1 MRAIFEGR
9 WPFARVQTPAAL
21 WGLLGLFYLGLLAIV
36 GPFAWDDGAIALA
49 FARTLADTGRFALTP
64 VSEVVEGAASLLWV
78 GGLSALHGLHAWSF
92 DAWVRVSQGLALLA
106 WLGTLWALERK
117 LRRPVPQRA
126 PRWWAVGVLALLPMP
141 MAEVFNG
148 MEMTAFALI
157 LLGVVEAFERRHVAL
172 WVLIPLAL
180 LVRFEAVFY
189 LGLAFSALA
198 LCRPQDRSWAWRAGA
213 YMLTVWMLVAL
224 WRLQVFGDW
233 MPNIVRAKMQAP
245 YTPGVHGL
253 ALVQAKAEG
262 LLAFLKVNAAW
273 LLALVWLGWRAVR
286 AGRGAG
292 VHRWDIKVWLV
303 LAFALLGGVTGA
315 NWGYE
320 GRLGLA
326 ALPLLV
332 LMVAEHWRGPAGRE
346 AMAGQAA
353 GAAAWPLVGLLLAT
367 AVINAKVAVGD
378 AQALWR
384 GAYFQG
390 YLPPALQANAD
401 ARMRAGQVKF
411 AHWMGDTPASSR
423 ATGLVVERV
432 RQSLGLHEIAL
443 LAPDVG
449 GLALCCPQIRV
460 LDYSLLSNRD
470 LARSGYAGLDAYLQA
485 QRPDLVITHGL
496 WSAQS
501 GIYALP
507 AFDRE
512 YVPVVIGGMQMW
524 LRNEHLTRLLRSPM
538 WLSQGLDGPQDL
550 KLAKFGGKPADL
562 AYVQSRV
569 RQTIW
574 SFRAP

>member
-1 MRAIFEGR
+1 MTAISGSR
-9 WPFARVQTPAAL
+9 GPFAGAQTPAVPL
-21 WGLLGLFYLGLLAIV
+21 VLLGLLGLFYVLMLAIV

-49 FARTLADTGRFALTP
+49 YARTLADTGRFALTP
-64 VSEVVEGAASLLWV
+64 ASEVVEGAASLLFMV
-78 GGLSALHGLHAWSF
+78 SLSALQSLFAWSF
-92 DAWVRVSQGLALLA
+92 DGLVRASQGVALLA
-106 WLGTLWALERK
+106 WLATLWVLD
-117 LRRPVPQRA
+117 RRLCDLVPQRA
-126 PRWWAVGVLALLPMP
+126 PRWWALGLLGLLPMP

-148 MEMTAFALI
+148 MEMSCFALI
-157 LLGVVEAFERRHVAL
+157 LLGLVAAFERRHVAL
-172 WVLIPLAL
+172 WALIPLAL

-189 LGLAFSALA
+189 LGLAFAA
-198 LCRPQDRSWAWRAGA
+198 VAVCRPQDRRWALRAGA
-213 YMLTVWMLVAL
+213 YMLTFWLLVAL

-233 MPNIVRAKMQAP
+233 LPNIIRAKLQAP

-273 LLALVWLGWRAVR
+273 LLALAYLGWRSVR
-286 AGRGAG
+286 AGHGAG
-292 VHRWDIKVWLV
+292 VRASVRSWDIKVWLV

-320 GRLGLA
+320 GRLSLA

-332 LMVAEHWRGPAGRE
+332 LMLAERWSAPAVT
-346 AMAGQAA
+346 QPL
-353 GAAAWPLVGLLLAT
+353 AWPLVGLLLAT
-367 AVINAKVAVGD
+367 TLINVNVAVGD

-390 YLPPALQANAD
+390 YLPPAWQTHAD
-401 ARMRAGQVKF
+401 ARMRAGQVEF
-411 AHWMGDTPASSR
+411 AHWMGHTPASSR
-423 ATGLVVERV
+423 ATGEVVERV

-443 LAPDVG
+443 LTPDVG
-449 GLALCCPQIRV
+449 GLALCCPQIKV
-460 LDYSLLSNRD
+460 LDYGLLSNRD
-470 LARSGYAGLDAYLQA
+470 LARSGYAGLDAYLEA

-501 GIYALP
+501 GIYRLP

-512 YVPVVIGGMQMW
+512 YVPVVLGGMQMW

-538 WLSQGLDGPQDL
+538 WLSQGLDSPQDL
-550 KLAKFGGKPADL
+550 RLAKFGGQPLDL

-569 RQTIW
+569 PQTIW
-574 SFRAP
+574 AFRAP